1 MSTTEPDVEQR
12 PTAEPTRPEATVR
25 ALVAGCAIGIVL
37 AAGNVYTALKTGF
50 IDGMSIMAALLGFV
64 IFSSVKKLAR
74 RRYGPLE
81 NNITQTTA
89 ASAAIMSFVVGLPGP
104 VAALDMMGMV
114 PPGWAMAVWGA
125 ATGLLGIA
133 AAIVLRRKLIVEDA
147 LPFPTGRAT
156 AELIDTIHSGREAA
170 MRRAWLLAGTAA
182 VAMAITWFREGSPR
196 FIPQATPFGGAIAG
210 VAVASLTIGMS
221 WSPLLASVGA
231 FIGPRGGVSVLLGGG
246 IAWGV
251 LAPRLLNAGIVREA
265 GFGAFTAWLAW
276 PALGL
281 LAAGSFL
288 PLLLDPGALRRS
300 LRDLGALARGRA
312 AGPPN
317 AGLAAGAA
325 DRPVGSRL
333 LGSLFLVSVVTLV
346 LAGRIVFGI
355 SPAVTLIAVVL
366 ALVLTNVSARATGET
381 DVAPIGPVGMLT
393 QLAFA
398 GAGAVGSMVT
408 GWASSGASAQAS
420 GTLYAFRT
428 GERVGASTR
437 AQVGAQLVGCLL
449 GAAVVVPVYFLL
461 VRSYGIGTEALPVAS
476 AQSWKAM
483 AEAVRGGTAALP
495 PYAALAGGMG
505 IATGVILTLCARTR
519 IGRFVPSPAA
529 IGMGMLVPGSY
540 SLAIFVGAMAVMI
553 ARRVRPGLN
562 ESVVLTVAAGGMA
575 GESLMGVIAAA
586 LMAAGAL

>member
-1 MSTTEPDVEQR
+1 M
-12 PTAEPTRPEATVR
+12 
-25 ALVAGCAIGIVL
+25 
-37 AAGNVYTALKTGF
+37 
-50 IDGMSIMAALLGFV
+50 
-64 IFSSVKKLAR
+64 IFSSVRNLAR

-125 ATGLLGIA
+125 AAGLLGIA
-133 AAIVLRRKLIVEDA
+133 AAIVLRRKLIVDDA

-156 AELIDTIHSGREAA
+156 AELIETIHSGREAA
-170 MRRAWLLAGTAA
+170 VRRAWLLAGAAA
-182 VAMAITWFREGSPR
+182 VAMAITWFREGFPKL
-196 FIPQATPFGGAIAG
+196 IPQATAFGGTIAG
-210 VAVASLTIGMS
+210 VAVASLTLGMS

-231 FIGPRGGVSVLLGGG
+231 MIGPRGGVSVLLGGA

-265 GFGAFTAWLAW
+265 AFGPFTAWLAW

-317 AGLAAGAA
+317 AGAAAGA

-408 GWASSGASAQAS
+408 GWASSGASAQAVQ
-420 GTLYAFRT
+420 TLYAFRT

-437 AQVGAQLVGCLL
+437 AQVGAQLLGCLL

-461 VRSYGIGTEALPVAS
+461 VKSYGIGTEALPAGA

-483 AEAVRGGTAALP
+483 AEAVRGGTAAFP
-495 PYAALAGGMG
+495 PYAALAGGVG

-540 SLAIFVGAMAVMI
+540 SLAIFVGAMAVMV

-575 GESLMGVIAAA
+575 GESLMGVVAAA

>member
-1 MSTTEPDVEQR
+1 MSTTEPDVEPK
-12 PTAEPTRPEATVR
+12 PTAEPVRREATVR
-25 ALVAGCAIGIVL
+25 ALVVGCGIGIVL
-37 AAGNVYTALKTGF
+37 AAGNVYTALKTSF
-50 IDGMSIMAALLGFV
+50 IDGGNIIAALLGFV
-64 IFSSVKKLAR
+64 IFSSVKNLAR

-104 VAALDMMGMV
+104 VAALHMMGTV
-114 PPGWAMAVWGA
+114 PPGWAMAMWGSA
-125 ATGLLGIA
+125 AGVLGIA
-133 AAIVLRRKLIVEDA
+133 AAIVLRRKLIVDDA

-156 AELIDTIHSGREAA
+156 AELIETIHTGREAA
-170 MRRAWLLAGTAA
+170 VRRAWLLAGTAA
-182 VAMAITWFREGSPR
+182 VAMAITWFREGSPKL
-196 FIPQATPFGGAIAG
+196 IPQATAFGGTIAG
-210 VAVASLTIGMS
+210 VAVASLTLGMS

-231 FIGPRGGVSVLLGGG
+231 MIGLRGSVSVLLGGVL
-246 IAWGV
+246 ACGV
-251 LAPRLLNAGIVREA
+251 LAPRLINAGIVREA
-265 GFGAFTAWLAW
+265 GFGPFTAWLAW

-288 PLLLDPGALRRS
+288 PLLLDPGSLRRS
-300 LRDLGALARGRA
+300 LRDLGALARGRS

-317 AGLAAGAA
+317 PGAAAGAA

-333 LGSLFLVSVVTLV
+333 LGSLFLASVVTLV

-355 SPAVTLIAVVL
+355 SPAVTLIAVLL

-381 DVAPIGPVGMLT
+381 DVTPVGPVGMLT

-408 GWASSGASAQAS
+408 GWVSSGASAQAS
-420 GTLYAFRT
+420 GTLYAFRA

-437 AQVGAQLVGCLL
+437 AQVGAQLLGCLL

-461 VRSYGIGTEALPVAS
+461 VRSYGIGTEALPAGA

-483 AEAVRGGTAALP
+483 AEAVRGGTAAFP
-495 PYAALAGGMG
+495 PYAALAGGLG

-540 SLAIFVGAMAVMI
+540 SLAIFVGAMVVMI

>member
-12 PTAEPTRPEATVR
+12 PTAEASRPEATVR
-25 ALVAGCAIGIVL
+25 ALVVGCGIGIVL
-37 AAGNVYTALKTGF
+37 AAGNVYTALKAGF
-50 IDGMSIMAALLGFV
+50 IDGGNITAALLGFV
-64 IFSSVKKLAR
+64 IFSSVKNLAR

-125 ATGLLGIA
+125 AAGLLGIA
-133 AAIVLRRKLIVEDA
+133 AAIVLRRKLIVDDA

-156 AELIDTIHSGREAA
+156 AELIETIHTGREAA

-196 FIPQATPFGGAIAG
+196 LIPQATAFGGAIAG
-210 VAVASLTIGMS
+210 VAVASLTLGMS
-221 WSPLLASVGA
+221 WSPLLASTGA
-231 FIGPRGGVSVLLGGG
+231 LIGPKAGVSVLLGGA

-251 LAPRLLNAGIVREA
+251 LAPRLINAGIVREA
-265 GFGAFTAWLAW
+265 AFGPFTAWLAW

-288 PLLLDPGALRRS
+288 PLLLDPAFLRRS

-317 AGLAAGAA
+317 AGPAAGA

-333 LGSLFLVSVVTLV
+333 LGSLFLVSIVTLV

-355 SPAVTLIAVVL
+355 SPAVSLIAVVL

-408 GWASSGASAQAS
+408 GWASSGASTQAS

-483 AEAVRGGTAALP
+483 AEAVRGGTAAFP
-495 PYAALAGGMG
+495 PYAALAGGVG

-540 SLAIFVGAMAVMI
+540 SLAIFVGAMAVMV

>member
-1 MSTTEPDVEQR
+1 MSMIEPD
-12 PTAEPTRPEATVR
+12 AEPRPSAEPARPEATVR
-25 ALVAGCAIGIVL
+25 ALVVGCGIGVVL

-50 IDGMSIMAALLGFV
+50 IDSGSIMAALLGFV
-64 IFSSVKKLAR
+64 IFSSVKDLAR

-104 VAALDMMGMV
+104 VAALHLMGMV

-125 ATGLLGIA
+125 AAGLLGIA
-133 AAIVLRRKLIVEDA
+133 AAIVLRRKLIVDDA

-156 AELIDTIHSGREAA
+156 AELIETIHTGREAA
-170 MRRAWLLAGTAA
+170 VRRAWLLAGAAA
-182 VAMAITWFREGSPR
+182 VAVAITWFREGSPKL
-196 FIPQATPFGGAIAG
+196 IPQATAFGGSIAG
-210 VAVASLTIGMS
+210 VAVASLTLGMS
-221 WSPLLASVGA
+221 WSPLLASTGA
-231 FIGPRGGVSVLLGGG
+231 LIGLRGAVSVLLGGA

-265 GFGAFTAWLAW
+265 GFGPFTSWLAW

-288 PLLLDPGALRRS
+288 PLLLDPGSLRRS
-300 LRDLGALARGRA
+300 LRDLSALARGRSA
-312 AGPPN
+312 RPPKPG
-317 AGLAAGAA
+317 AAAGAA

-333 LGSLFLVSVVTLV
+333 LASLFIASVVTLV

-355 SPAVTLIAVVL
+355 SPAVTLLAVGL

-381 DVAPIGPVGMLT
+381 DVAPIGPVGILT

-398 GAGAVGSMVT
+398 GAGAAASMVT
-408 GWASSGASAQAS
+408 GWASSGASAQACQA
-420 GTLYAFRT
+420 LYAFRT

-437 AQVGAQLVGCLL
+437 AQVGAQLLGCLL

-483 AEAVRGGTAALP
+483 ADAVRGGTAALP
-495 PYAALAGGMG
+495 PHAALAGGLG

-519 IGRFVPSPAA
+519 MGRFVPSPAA

-540 SLAIFVGAMAVMI
+540 ALAIFAGALAVMI

-575 GESLMGVIAAA
+575 GESLMGVVAAA

>member
-1 MSTTEPDVEQR
+1 M
-12 PTAEPTRPEATVR
+12 R
-25 ALVAGCAIGIVL
+25 ALVVGCGIGIVL
-37 AAGNVYTALKTGF
+37 AAGNVYTALKAGF
-50 IDGMSIMAALLGFV
+50 IDGGNITAALLGFV
-64 IFSSVKKLAR
+64 IFSSVKNLAR

-114 PPGWAMAVWGA
+114 PPGWAMALWGA
-125 ATGLLGIA
+125 AAGLLGIA
-133 AAIVLRRKLIVEDA
+133 AAVVLRRKLIVDDA

-156 AELIDTIHSGREAA
+156 AELIETIHTGREAA
-170 MRRAWLLAGTAA
+170 MRRAWLLAGTAV
-182 VAMAITWFREGSPR
+182 VAMAITWFREGSPKL
-196 FIPQATPFGGAIAG
+196 IPQATAFGGTIAG
-210 VAVASLTIGMS
+210 VAVASLTLGMS
-221 WSPLLASVGA
+221 WSPLLASTGA
-231 FIGPRGGVSVLLGGG
+231 LIGPRGGASVLLGGA

-251 LAPRLLNAGIVREA
+251 LAPRLINAGIVREA

-288 PLLLDPGALRRS
+288 PLLLDPGSLRRS

-317 AGLAAGAA
+317 ASPAAGAN
-325 DRPVGSRL
+325 RPVGSRQ

-408 GWASSGASAQAS
+408 GWLSSGASAQAS

-437 AQVGAQLVGCLL
+437 AQVGAQLLGCLL
-449 GAAVVVPVYFLL
+449 GAVVVVPVYFLL
-461 VRSYGIGTEALPVAS
+461 VEELRHRNGSLTGGLRAVVEGDGRSGPRRDSGFSAL
-476 AQSWKAM
+476 
-483 AEAVRGGTAALP
+483 RG
-495 PYAALAGGMG
+495 AGGRVG
-505 IATGVILTLCARTR
+505 HCNRRHPHARR
-519 IGRFVPSPAA
+519 PDAHRPLRPFAGRDRNGDARSRFVWAGDLRGCDGGDDRA
-529 IGMGMLVPGSY
+529 TRTPGPQRIRGVDS
-540 SLAIFVGAMAVMI
+540 GGRWHG
-553 ARRVRPGLN
+553 RRVADGRRRRRLDGRRR
-562 ESVVLTVAAGGMA
+562 
-575 GESLMGVIAAA
+575 A
-586 LMAAGAL
+586 LKP